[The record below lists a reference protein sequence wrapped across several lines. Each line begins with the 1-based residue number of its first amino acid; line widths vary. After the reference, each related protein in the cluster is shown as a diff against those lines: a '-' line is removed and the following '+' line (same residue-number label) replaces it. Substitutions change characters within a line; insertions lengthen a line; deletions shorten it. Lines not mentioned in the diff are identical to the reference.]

1 MWKLNKT
8 FLNNSQVKEKLGNI
22 LRQKKKK
29 YRRRRPKFVE
39 CHESSVM
46 KEHSFNIGI
55 KREGISQINN
65 LTVYLKELEKE
76 LSKPKAS
83 RSKEIIKVRTAIKQR
98 IEKQQINQQNQSWF
112 FEKIK
117 KIDKLL
123 ARLRKKKIIK

>member
-22 LRQKKKK
+22 LRQKK

-39 CHESSVM
+39 CHESSVK

-76 LSKPKAS
+76 LTKPKAS

-98 IEKQQINQQNQSWF
+98 IEKQQIKST
-112 FEKIK
+112 KS
-117 KIDKLL
+117 KLV
-123 ARLRKKKIIK
+123 LRKD